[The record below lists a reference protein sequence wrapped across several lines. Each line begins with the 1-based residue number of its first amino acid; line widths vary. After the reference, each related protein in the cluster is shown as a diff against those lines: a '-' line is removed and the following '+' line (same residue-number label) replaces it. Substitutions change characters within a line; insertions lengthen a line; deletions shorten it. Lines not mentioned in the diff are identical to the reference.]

1 MSAKIIKPSTKVL
14 LKNYILV
21 SIFIVVLIYAIFSS
35 RGAWIFEEDFVPYLI
50 LDIAMILLGAV
61 ISIIGCWLL
70 LKNNYYEVINSSVI
84 HHKLKAQ
91 TIYDFDH
98 VLYIDKDYTLKHKTL
113 LFYNERGKSLF
124 LVLDKDL
131 ELLEIFENRC
141 KKLLTKEEFQKKF
154 PKVKL

>member
-21 SIFIVVLIYAIFSS
+21 AIFVTVLIYLIFST
-35 RGAWIFEEDFVPYLI
+35 RCAWIYEEDFIPPLI
-50 LDIAMILLGAV
+50 QDIAILLVGII

-70 LKNNYYEVINSSVI
+70 LKNNYYEIINSSLV

-98 VLYIDKDYTLKHKTL
+98 VLHIDKEYTLKHKTL
-113 LFYNERGKSLF
+113 LFYNEQGKSLF

-131 ELLEIFENRC
+131 ELLNIFENRC
-141 KKLLTKEEFQKKF
+141 KKLLSKEEFQKKF